1 MVLTANDKNMPLT
14 FFIAQ
19 LFGLTFI
26 VASVSMAFQK
36 ERIINIAEDLF
47 RDKALL
53 FVVGIINL
61 MAGFL
66 VVLSHNIWTGGVLP
80 AAVTLLGWLLTLR
93 GIMLMWISPQALK
106 KLYRSF
112 DLERRYYTFTAI
124 VLIIGLYF
132 TFAGFGWLK

>member
-1 MVLTANDKNMPLT
+1 MPLT

-26 VASVSMAFQK
+26 IASASMALQK
-36 ERIINIAEDLF
+36 ERIINIVEDLF

-53 FVVGIINL
+53 FIVGIINL

-66 VVLSHNIWTGGVLP
+66 VVLSHNVWTGGILP
-80 AAVTLLGWLLTLR
+80 AAVTLLGWLLALR
-93 GIMLMWISPQALK
+93 GIVLMWISPQVLK

-112 DLERRYYTFTAI
+112 GLERRYYTFTAI
-124 VLIIGLYF
+124 VFIIGLYF